1 MPRGTRP
8 SNVRVYQFHHIRS
21 AAVSSSG
28 ANLRQHR
35 NTEIRKNYSAA
46 LTLGA
51 LAGVELPVE
60 VSLADA
66 GAGLVEVSLFS
77 TAFKLE
83 FDAAPGLLPL

>member
-1 MPRGTRP
+1 
-8 SNVRVYQFHHIRS
+8 
-21 AAVSSSG
+21 VSSSG